1 MSAYPAFAMG
11 GLCMMGGVAG
21 FARTRSVPSLAAG
34 LGVGA
39 LYMWAGDRIRR
50 GQPNGLEGAIGAS
63 AVLFLSSAPRL
74 RRGGVPIAL
83 TSTSAMA
90 GLYYAKTVYG
100 LSQQQLQIQS
110 ARL

>member
-21 FARTRSVPSLAAG
+21 FARTPDMRLS
-34 LGVGA
+34 VGA

-110 ARL
+110 AKL